1 MKEKIVELAT
11 TRPLMS
17 LADIGRETGTTG
29 EYVRQVLKKAGVKK
43 PRSPIGGERS
53 TSRLPKIQPPR
64 HPHLL
69 NHLNVGAIS
78 ELSVCAD
85 LMKHGYIV
93 FRSVAPH
100 AACDI
105 LCFHQTGTA
114 PIYRVE
120 VRSARRLGGALR
132 YAVPQ
137 DEKRYDILALCL
149 PSGEVVY
156 KPELPLYAEQ
166 NKKTEMPER

>member
-1 MKEKIVELAT
+1 MKEKIVQLAT

-43 PRSPIGGERS
+43 PRSPMGGERAA
-53 TSRLPKIQPPR
+53 SRLPKIHTPR

-78 ELSVCAD
+78 ELAVCAD
-85 LMKHGYIV
+85 LMRHGYIV

-114 PIYRVE
+114 PIYRIE
-120 VRSARRLGGALR
+120 VRSAQRYGGSLR
-132 YAVPQ
+132 YAAPQ
-137 DEKRYDILALCL
+137 GEKRYDIIALCL

-156 KPELPLYAEQ
+156 KPDLPLYTAPNEEAD
-166 NKKTEMPER
+166 KR